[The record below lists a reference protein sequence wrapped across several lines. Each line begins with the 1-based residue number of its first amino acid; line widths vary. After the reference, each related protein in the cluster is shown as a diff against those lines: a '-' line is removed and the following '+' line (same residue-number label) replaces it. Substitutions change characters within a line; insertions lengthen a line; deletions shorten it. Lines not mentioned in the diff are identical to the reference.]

1 MRKTEEWKNERKGT
15 RKKVIRVSTMPGHRR
30 QQQSHHFTLSN
41 LSFLILTSLQ
51 TSLHVPFHRVHDDFL
66 NLWTMLLVPP
76 FVQSSVCPILR
87 LYNLDQHNGHVI
99 ILSSENFIIIL
110 QSESCFLISQS
121 KNEKVSF
128 QLTIDSSLL
137 SSLMKLKDG
146 GKREKDGGEKE
157 RRMEEEKE
165 RS

>member
-1 MRKTEEWKNERKGT
+1 M
-15 RKKVIRVSTMPGHRR
+15 IRVSTMPGHRR

-51 TSLHVPFHRVHDDFL
+51 NTFPFTGSVMISSICEPCSLFQRLSNPS
-66 NLWTMLLVPP
+66 P
-76 FVQSSVCPILR
+76 FVQSSSVRPILLR
-87 LYNLDQHNGHVI
+87 LSNLDQHNGHVI
-99 ILSSENFIIIL
+99 IVPSENFIIIL

-121 KNEKVSF
+121 ENEKVSF

-137 SSLMKLKDG
+137 SSLMRLK
-146 GKREKDGGEKE
+146 K
-157 RRMEEEKE
+157 EEEE